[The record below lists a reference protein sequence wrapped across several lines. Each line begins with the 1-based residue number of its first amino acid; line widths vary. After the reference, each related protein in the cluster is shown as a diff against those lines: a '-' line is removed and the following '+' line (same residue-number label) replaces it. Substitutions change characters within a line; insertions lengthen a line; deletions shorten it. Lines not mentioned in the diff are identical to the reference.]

1 MLKEQKQYFVAQV
14 YFIYRR
20 KSPGITV
27 VISAR
32 NTNHVIING
41 WIFTKPGSGK
51 VTVVIVIENNFE
63 NKTQVLIHSI

>member
-32 NTNHVIING
+32 NTNHVIIDE
-41 WIFTKPGSGK
+41 WIFTKPQSSK
-51 VTVVIVIENNFE
+51 VN
-63 NKTQVLIHSI
+63 IHHFH